1 MSPLRQKMSDA
12 MIQRGFAARTQE
24 SYIEAMIRMGKYC
37 GHRLD
42 TCSAEEVQAY
52 LLHMVKERHLSYSTM
67 NQAACAARFLYQI
80 VLGQERQDFVIPMAK
95 VPATQPELLSRK
107 QIAQLF
113 EACHNPARRMLLQT
127 IYATGLRVSEA
138 CALRV
143 ADIDSAHDRMC
154 IRVVSGK
161 GGKDRYTLL
170 RPSLLTLLR
179 DYARNYKPHEWL
191 FYGSARTT
199 GVSITTA
206 QRTYQGARHRARI
219 MKRGGIP
226 PCRARRPLHWAAVP
240 QAVGTP
246 TETPAPPLRHG
257 FATHLL
263 EGGVDLFTIQK
274 LLGHGYISTTSR
286 YLHLI
291 SPQFAAPQT
300 GDPLDLLAGL
310 PIL

>member
-12 MIQRGFAARTQE
+12 MIQRGFATRTQAT
-24 SYIEAMIRMGKYC
+24 YIEAMARMGRHC

-52 LLHMVKERHLSYSTM
+52 LLHMVKERHLSYSTI
-67 NQAACAARFLYQI
+67 NQTACAARFLYEA
-80 VLGQERQDFVIPMAK
+80 VLGHTRTDFVIPMAK
-95 VPATQPELLSRK
+95 TPATQPELLARK

-113 EACHNPARRMLLQT
+113 AACQNPARRMLLQT

-138 CALRV
+138 CTLRV
-143 ADIDSAHDRMC
+143 ADIDSAADRMC
-154 IRVVSGK
+154 IRVVAGK
-161 GGKDRYTLL
+161 GGRDRYTLL
-170 RPSLLTLLR
+170 RPTLLTLLR
-179 DYARNYKPHEWL
+179 DYARSHKPREWL
-191 FYGSARTT
+191 FYGNALTT
-199 GVSITTA
+199 NVSITTA

-219 MKRGGIP
+219 MKRGGIH
-226 PCRARRPLHWAAVP
+226 PCRARRPRHWAAVP
-240 QAVGTP
+240 QAVGMP
-246 TETPAPPLRHG
+246 TETPASPLRHC